1 VTGGGGYDGVC
12 GRIIHLILEERV
24 ENDYIAVMG
33 LCGLGNGV
41 DFPSDVCHDSGD
53 PIWLSVG
60 RLLQAMRMLTWV
72 PRRESSRR
80 HRHGDGDDLR
90 DGGNRLDDGLEVR
103 ERSRVCVLR
112 VW

>member
-41 DFPSDVCHDSGD
+41 DVPSDVCHDSGD

-80 HRHGDGDDLR
+80 HRNGDGDDLC
-90 DGGNRLDDGLEVR
+90 DGWNGLDDGLKV
-103 ERSRVCVLR
+103 
-112 VW
+112 